1 MASKKG
7 IIITAIILVSI
18 TAASFLIWIIPQQI
32 PSTLVV
38 SDYENYLNG
47 IKKIHEILQESI
59 DTEFQNMLDGKT
71 SPDDYIAITEVTSSQ
86 VTAQISEFVTSKP
99 VEKWQDSYIRY
110 MEALK
115 KFNSYIVETKVAANM
130 LKDGQIDAKIIQ
142 KIESLKLESQKLII
156 ESDQSRPRG

>member
-7 IIITAIILVSI
+7 IIITIIILAAI
-18 TAASFLIWIIPQQI
+18 TAASFLFWVIPQDN

-38 SDYENYLNG
+38 SDYENYLDG
-47 IKKIHEILQESI
+47 VKKIHEVLRESI
-59 DTEFQNMLDGKT
+59 DAEFKNLLDGKT
-71 SPDDYIAITEVTSSQ
+71 SPDEYIAITEVTSSQ

-99 VEKWQDSYIRY
+99 PEEWQDSYISY

-130 LKDGQIDAKIIQ
+130 LKEGQIDNEIMQ
-142 KIESLKLESQKLII
+142 KIEALKSESQELINK
-156 ESDQSRPRG
+156 SDELRP